1 MSGPTA
7 GVNLSFLAPT
17 DQQKYETLFSQ
28 AAPNEKYM
36 TASTAKEVLSRSGL
50 DGDTLAKIWDLS
62 NVTQEARLS
71 FPEFA
76 VAMYLT
82 SMRMTGRDIP
92 PALPD
97 TVRTE
102 IQAAVAKLQASE
114 SGFLQAQPTGLGAH
128 MTGMGPTPQRSLST
142 SALGGLS
149 TQQLQ
154 AQMTG
159 YPSISQQPTGITQ
172 QPTGLHSQP
181 TGPAHTPPLS
191 QQPTGMTSSLSYQPT
206 GIAQQPTGMQIPMMT
221 GVTPIM
227 GPQVAMP
234 TGMGNNNL
242 SFANSMMPG
251 SADHQPYQAITNTKV
266 KIPWAVTTEEKKRY
280 SKIFKAWDTE
290 RKGILSGDKA
300 RHILEQSGLPHN
312 VLMQIWALADP
323 NNQGKLNI
331 DEFAVAMHLIY
342 RKLNGHD
349 VPTHLPPELIPP
361 STRELR
367 ETVSDL
373 KNSILKDIA
382 TKRGLSNFSS
392 SPSLTPP
399 SSSSASR
406 STPRARSVSPNPS
419 TRRAKDRY
427 KDEDNDDGGYVSS
440 ARRMGPDRSRTQSP
454 ASSKSS
460 SYGYRGKTTR
470 ISELRKQI
478 AEHKD
483 KVKRLE
489 EEAVSRIATP
499 YDELSFTD
507 RKDIDDLKD
516 KIRELQTEIAKSQS
530 DGDDGWA
537 TYAKRTTEMADL
549 TDQTRSLESEIQFLI
564 DETGRALVR
573 QLRETEQDLADKKA
587 ALAKAKQQKNT
598 GSPELEI
605 VGTGPGGAV
614 TEQDRI
620 KAKAK
625 AMVAARLGKVK
636 QPTATTTS
644 GPSLDEEL
652 KAIEQEKQDF
662 MAHAESMAASLQTLE
677 DSVNAIHME
686 MSMIGMDIRKHEQ
699 DQKKLEERR
708 RFEAGE
714 RVAAD
719 LKVFVQQL
727 AFETATARAPDV
739 DPGFESRFP
748 AFE

>member
-1 MSGPTA
+1 
-7 GVNLSFLAPT
+7 
-17 DQQKYETLFSQ
+17 
-28 AAPNEKYM
+28 
-36 TASTAKEVLSRSGL
+36 
-50 DGDTLAKIWDLS
+50 
-62 NVTQEARLS
+62 
-71 FPEFA
+71 
-76 VAMYLT
+76 
-82 SMRMTGRDIP
+82 
-92 PALPD
+92 
-97 TVRTE
+97 
-102 IQAAVAKLQASE
+102 
-114 SGFLQAQPTGLGAH
+114 
-128 MTGMGPTPQRSLST
+128 
-142 SALGGLS
+142 
-149 TQQLQ
+149 
-154 AQMTG
+154 
-159 YPSISQQPTGITQ
+159 
-172 QPTGLHSQP
+172 
-181 TGPAHTPPLS
+181 
-191 QQPTGMTSSLSYQPT
+191 
-206 GIAQQPTGMQIPMMT
+206 
-221 GVTPIM
+221 
-227 GPQVAMP
+227 
-234 TGMGNNNL
+234 
-242 SFANSMMPG
+242 
-251 SADHQPYQAITNTKV
+251 
-266 KIPWAVTTEEKKRY
+266 
-280 SKIFKAWDTE
+280 
-290 RKGILSGDKA
+290 
-300 RHILEQSGLPHN
+300 
-312 VLMQIWALADP
+312 
-323 NNQGKLNI
+323 
-331 DEFAVAMHLIY
+331 MHLIY

-427 KDEDNDDGGYVSS
+427 KDDDNDDGGYVSS

-499 YDELSFTD
+499 YDALSFTD

-516 KIRELQTEIAKSQS
+516 KIRELQTEIAKSQPGG
-530 DGDDGWA
+530 GDDGWT
-537 TYAKRTTEMADL
+537 TYAKRTSEMADL

-564 DETGRALVR
+564 DETSRALVR
-573 QLRETEQDLADKKA
+573 QLRETEQDLADKKT
-587 ALAKAKQQKNT
+587 ALAKAKQQKNST
-598 GSPELEI
+598 TSGSPELEI

-636 QPTATTTS
+636 QPAAIAAS

-652 KAIEQEKQDF
+652 QAIEQEKEDF
-662 MAHAESMAASLQTLE
+662 MAHAESVAASLQTLE

-719 LKVFVQQL
+719 LKAFVQQL

-739 DPGFESRFP
+739 DPSFESRFP
-748 AFE
+748 SFE